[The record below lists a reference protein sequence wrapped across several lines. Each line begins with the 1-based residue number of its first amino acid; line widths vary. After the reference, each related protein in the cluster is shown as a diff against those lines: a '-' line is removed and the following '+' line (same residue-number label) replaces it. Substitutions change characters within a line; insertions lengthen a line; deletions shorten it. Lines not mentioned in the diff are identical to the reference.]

1 MAGDTSSA
9 SADVEPS
16 FPIFSA
22 IGSVQTATISLIEYG
37 ELLKCRKQVED
48 IQERAKKNAV
58 PPRSP
63 IETDAEVAAFFMER
77 FGRVPMDTIL
87 REAQKRFGAART
99 PSRTSAYAYWKR
111 LRLRAAGL

>member
-1 MAGDTSSA
+1 MADETSPRI
-9 SADVEPS
+9 ADVEPS

-22 IGSVQTATISLIEYG
+22 IGKVQTATISLIEYG

-48 IQERAKKNAV
+48 IRERAKKYAV
-58 PPRSP
+58 PARSP

-77 FGRVPMDTIL
+77 FGRIQMDTIL
-87 REAQKRFGAART
+87 REAKKHLGADRT